1 MTKSPVKILTIV
13 GARPQFVKAAVV
25 SRALSKRTEVSEI
38 IVHTGQHFD
47 SNMSAIFFDEMNI
60 PRPHYALALKGA
72 QHGSMT
78 GGMMIDLEPI
88 MLDEKPDWV
97 LVYGD
102 TNTTLAGALCA
113 SKLGIGLVHIE
124 AGLRSFD
131 RAMPEEINRVL
142 TDHVSNLLF
151 APTES
156 AIDNLK
162 AEGIVKGVHQVGD
175 VMYDATL
182 MLMEEAKKGN
192 WLEPMGLS
200 PNHYDLATLH
210 RASTTET
217 KESLSK
223 AVSALK
229 EQSEGRTL
237 VIPLHPRTKA
247 AALNWG
253 VSLDGLMVLDPVG
266 PIQMHALLA
275 GCHQVFTDSGG
286 LQKEAYFHQ
295 KSCITLRD
303 TTEWV
308 ETIESGWNRLWT
320 VADFAQPRRSIS
332 DYGDGHASEAI
343 VAKWLD

>member
-1 MTKSPVKILTIV
+1 
-13 GARPQFVKAAVV
+13 
-25 SRALSKRTEVSEI
+25 
-38 IVHTGQHFD
+38 
-47 SNMSAIFFDEMNI
+47 
-60 PRPHYALALKGA
+60 
-72 QHGSMT
+72 
-78 GGMMIDLEPI
+78 MI
-88 MLDEKPDWV
+88 DEKPDWV

-102 TNTTLAGALCA
+102 TNSTLAGALCA

-151 APTES
+151 APTATAVE
-156 AIDNLK
+156 NLK
-162 AEGIVKGVHQVGD
+162 REGIETGVHQVGD

-182 MLMEEAKKGN
+182 MLMEAAKKHD
-192 WLEPMGLS
+192 WLGVMGLTAGQ
-200 PNHYDLATLH
+200 YDLATLH

-217 KESLSK
+217 KETLSK
-223 AVSALK
+223 AVSVLK
-229 EQSEGRTL
+229 DQSRGRSL

-247 AALNWG
+247 AAHNWG

-295 KSCITLRD
+295 KPCVTLRD

-320 VADFAQPRRSIS
+320 VSDFIQPRRPIT
-332 DYGDGHASEAI
+332 DYGDGQAAEVIA
-343 VAKWLD
+343 AQWLD